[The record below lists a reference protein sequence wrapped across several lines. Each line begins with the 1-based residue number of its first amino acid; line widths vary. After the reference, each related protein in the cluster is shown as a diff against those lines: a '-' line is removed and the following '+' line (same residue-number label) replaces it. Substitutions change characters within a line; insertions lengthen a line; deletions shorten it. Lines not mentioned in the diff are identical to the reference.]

1 MRKHE
6 VFSSR
11 GKQRIADRREELMSK
26 ERRVAPR
33 KFCTLPVRFRVRSDI
48 FAPEPQQRV
57 YARGERA
64 AATFAPGV
72 LDGETVNI
80 STLGIYFK
88 SREHVASGEE
98 LEMSFRLP
106 AELTGRTAEDVRC
119 NARVV
124 HVNASIDG
132 KGISGIGVAIGR
144 FAKAS

>member
-1 MRKHE
+1 
-6 VFSSR
+6 
-11 GKQRIADRREELMSK
+11 MSK

-33 KFCTLPVRFRVRSDI
+33 KVYTVPVRFRVRTDV
-48 FAPEPQQRV
+48 FAPPRPQRA

-64 AATFAPGV
+64 AATRPSDAL

-80 STLGIYFK
+80 SSLGIYFT
-88 SREHVASGEE
+88 SSEHVACGEE

-106 AELTGRTAEDVRC
+106 GELTGRSAEDVRC

-132 KGISGIGVAIGR
+132 KGTSGIGVAIGR
-144 FAKAS
+144 FAMGSS

>member
-1 MRKHE
+1 
-6 VFSSR
+6 
-11 GKQRIADRREELMSK
+11 MSK

-33 KFCTLPVRFRVRSDI
+33 KFCTLPVRFRVRTDI
-48 FAPEPQQRV
+48 FAPEPQQRA

-64 AATFAPGV
+64 AAALAPGV

-88 SREHVASGEE
+88 SRERVAFGEE

-106 AELTGRTAEDVRC
+106 GELTGRTAEDVRC
-119 NARVV
+119 EARVV

-132 KGISGIGVAIGR
+132 KGTAGIGVAIGR
-144 FAKAS
+144 FAKGFS